1 MKKIYIAPEMEIV
14 AIEMSQIICT
24 SLPNGGNASSNG
36 VTTADSPGL
45 YFDWDDDDE

>member
-24 SLPNGGNASSNG
+24 SLPTEGTTSGGG
-36 VTTADSPGL
+36 ITTADSPGL